1 MQKKTYESIAQ
12 PFQPSV
18 PYVMNAMKAFIVG
31 GLICLFAQLLMDAYR
46 FFFSMEGEQAVRWVN
61 GTLMV
66 AAALFT
72 PSGFYRKMTQFSGA
86 GALVPM
92 TSLANIWTSSAL
104 EYRKEG
110 LSEHVFHVGGSIVVT
125 AVVATYIASLFL

>member
-1 MQKKTYESIAQ
+1 VEKRTYEKMVQ

-18 PYVMNAMKAFIVG
+18 PYVTNAFKAFLVG
-31 GLICLFAQLLMDAYR
+31 GCICLFAQLWFDVYR
-46 FFFSMEGEQAVRWVN
+46 FFFSLEGEQTVRWVN
-61 GTLMV
+61 GTLMGL
-66 AAALFT
+66 AALFT
-72 PSGFYRKMTQFSGA
+72 PSGAYRKMTQFSGA
-86 GALVPM
+86 GALVPL

-110 LSEHVFHVGGSIVVT
+110 LSEHVFHVGGSIVVF